1 MSIANRTA
9 AEVLEREFLEVRAKI
24 LEIGASLDRLDRA
37 NGDVA
42 QERRRELIQQ
52 GLKILLEMEPARAER
67 IQLLFSRPY
76 ESNWPSELDVT
87 LRS

>member
-37 NGDVA
+37 TGDVA

-52 GLKILLEMEPARAER
+52 GLKILLGMEPARAER
-67 IQLLFSRPY
+67 IQLLF
-76 ESNWPSELDVT
+76 
-87 LRS
+87 